1 MSGENLETQQNLAG
15 RCYMKYYV
23 NGKQAREID
32 RYTSEHVGIPSIVLM
47 ERAALELA
55 NAVLEELEKN
65 RASVRILSVVGGGN
79 NGGDAVAAARIL
91 KSMGFDTAVYEVNK
105 EAKKTESFLVQEKIA
120 RNLGVKFLCEEDI
133 DFTAKKSPDTGEGQD
148 AISALKSE
156 FSKYEVIIDGIFGV
170 GLTREVEGVY
180 RTAVEAINNASGSQ
194 DDHSPT
200 NGDSF
205 GTDRAETHDKS
216 FIGRTC
222 EKRPLVVGCDIPS
235 GIDADTGIVMGCA
248 VKCDITVTFE
258 YIKFGMLVN
267 EGRAYSGRILRREM
281 GLYEPRD
288 LTEAKRLFEGVS
300 VFEFDESDVKRIA
313 PKQKPDS
320 NKGTNGKVLIV
331 AGSKDIYGAL
341 YLCSS
346 ACFRVGAGLVK
357 VVTHEVNRTLLMDK
371 LPEAMMLTYSD
382 SDLTD
387 GHGLNPG
394 GKNGADVDNS
404 GNGAE
409 TENSGGETGGKN
421 REKNTGEAGGENGSE
436 FLEKLASSVAWADVV
451 LAGPGLGT
459 GPQSATLLRRVIASL
474 KEGQHLVLDADALNI
489 IFNPEVLNS
498 EGALDGIDLREEGA
512 DLLVGNASKVGEIIG
527 VRDVIQFI
535 NRRIGRGNTVI
546 TPHIGE
552 MIRVMKGL
560 GEETSAGEIK
570 RNPAEAALFAARE
583 TGAVVVLKDARTVVA
598 GPEEEGLVYMNT
610 TGNSGMSKGGSGDV
624 LAGITAGLLARNMWF
639 TRQGNEEKGA
649 DPLTKGSISDIPFMS
664 RGCFET
670 TCLSVN
676 LHGHAGDRAKDDVG
690 ETCMLAG
697 NIIDKLFE
705 T

>member
-32 RYTSEHVGIPSIVLM
+32 RYTSEKIGIPSIVLM

-79 NGGDAVAAARIL
+79 NGGDAVAAARIM

-120 RNLGVKFLCEEDI
+120 RNLGVKFLCEEDL
-133 DFTAKKSPDTGEGQD
+133 DFTAGE
-148 AISALKSE
+148 I
-156 FSKYEVIIDGIFGV
+156 SKYDVIIDGIFGV

-180 RTAVEAINNASGSQ
+180 RTAVEAVNSASGAQ
-194 DDHSPT
+194 DDHSMI
-200 NGDSF
+200 NGDPF
-205 GTDRAETHDKS
+205 ETDRAETHDKS
-216 FIGRTC
+216 FNGQTC
-222 EKRPLVVGCDIPS
+222 VKRPLVVGCDIPS

-267 EGRAYSGRILRREM
+267 EGRTYSGRILRREI
-281 GLYEPRD
+281 GLYTPRD

-300 VFEFDESDVKRIA
+300 AFEFDEADARRIA

-371 LPEAMMLTYSD
+371 LPEAMMLTYND

-404 GNGAE
+404 GNDAE
-409 TENSGGETGGKN
+409 TENSGGETGGEN
-421 REKNTGEAGGENGSE
+421 REESKSE
-436 FLEKLASSVAWADVV
+436 FLDKLEKSVAWADVV

-459 GPQSATLLRRVIASL
+459 GPQSAALLRRVIASL
-474 KEGQHLVLDADALNI
+474 KEGQRLVLDADALNI
-489 IFNPEVLNS
+489 LFSAESLRSNTGKSFDHKTLNA
-498 EGALDGIDLREEGA
+498 GGNIDLRTWSTTHDKKFDDACCFEESRLDFSEA
-512 DLLVGNASKVGEIIG
+512 QN
-527 VRDVIQFI
+527 VRDITDYI
-535 NRRIGRGNTVI
+535 SRKIGKGNTVI

-552 MIRVMKGL
+552 MVRVMKGL

-598 GPEEEGLVYMNT
+598 DPEEERLVYVNT

-624 LAGITAGLLARNMWF
+624 LAGITAGLLARNMRV
-639 TRQGNEEKGA
+639 TCQGNEEKGA
-649 DPLTKGSISDIPFMS
+649 DPLAKESISDIPFMS

-670 TCLSVN
+670 ACLSVN
-676 LHGHAGDRAKDDVG
+676 LHGRAGDRAKDDVG

-697 NIIDKLFE
+697 NILDKL
-705 T
+705 

>member
-1 MSGENLETQQNLAG
+1 MSGEDLETQQNLAG

-55 NAVLEELEKN
+55 NAVLEEPEKN

-133 DFTAKKSPDTGEGQD
+133 DFTVKKSPDTGEGQD

-180 RTAVEAINNASGSQ
+180 RSAVEAINAV
-194 DDHSPT
+194 
-200 NGDSF
+200 
-205 GTDRAETHDKS
+205 
-216 FIGRTC
+216 C
-222 EKRPLVVGCDIPS
+222 LKRPLVVGCDIPS

-267 EGRAYSGRILRREM
+267 EGRTYSGRILRREI
-281 GLYEPRD
+281 GLYTPRE

-300 VFEFDESDVKRIA
+300 AFEFDEADARRIA

-320 NKGTNGKVLIV
+320 NKGTNGKVLMV

-371 LPEAMMLTYSD
+371 LPEAMMLTYND

-409 TENSGGETGGKN
+409 TENSGGETGG
-421 REKNTGEAGGENGSE
+421 ENGSE
-436 FLEKLASSVAWADVV
+436 FLEKLASSVAWADVILV
-451 LAGPGLGT
+451 GPGLGT
-459 GPQSATLLRRVIASL
+459 GPQSAALLKSVIASL
-474 KEGQHLVLDADALNI
+474 KEGQRLVLDADALNI
-489 IFNPEVLNS
+489 IFNPEVLNN
-498 EGALDGIDLREEGA
+498 EGALDGINLREDGT
-512 DLLVGNASKVGEIIG
+512 DPLLGNDQNVGEVIG

-552 MIRVMKGL
+552 MIRVIKGL
-560 GEETSAGEIK
+560 GEETTTGEIK

-598 GPEEEGLVYMNT
+598 DPGEERLVYVNT

-624 LAGITAGLLARNMWF
+624 LAGITAGLLARNMRV
-639 TRQGNEEKGA
+639 TRQENEEKGA
-649 DPLTKGSISDIPFMS
+649 DPLTKEGISDIPFMS

-670 TCLSVN
+670 ACLSVN
-676 LHGHAGDRAKDDVG
+676 LHGRAGDRAKDDVG

-697 NIIDKLFE
+697 NILDKL
-705 T
+705 

>member
-32 RYTSEHVGIPSIVLM
+32 RYTSEKIGIPSIVLM

-55 NAVLEELEKN
+55 NAVLEELEEN

-133 DFTAKKSPDTGEGQD
+133 DFTVKKSPDTGEGQD

-156 FSKYEVIIDGIFGV
+156 FSKYDVIIDGIFGV

-180 RTAVEAINNASGSQ
+180 RIAVEAVNSASGAQ
-194 DDHSPT
+194 DDHSMI
-200 NGDSF
+200 NGDPF
-205 GTDRAETHDKS
+205 ETDRAETHDKS
-216 FIGRTC
+216 FNGQTC
-222 EKRPLVVGCDIPS
+222 VKRPLVVGCDIPS

-267 EGRAYSGRILRREM
+267 EGRTYSGRILRREI
-281 GLYEPRD
+281 GLYTPRD

-300 VFEFDESDVKRIA
+300 AFEFDEADARRIA

-357 VVTHEVNRTLLMDK
+357 VVTHEVNRSLLMDK
-371 LPEAMMLTYSD
+371 LPEAMVLTYND

-394 GKNGADVDNS
+394 GK
-404 GNGAE
+404 
-409 TENSGGETGGKN
+409 
-421 REKNTGEAGGENGSE
+421 NGSE
-436 FLEKLASSVAWADVV
+436 FLEKLASSVAWADVILV
-451 LAGPGLGT
+451 GPGIGT
-459 GPQSATLLRRVIASL
+459 GPQSAALLRRVIASL

-489 IFNPEVLNS
+489 LFSAESLRSNTGKSFDHKTLNA
-498 EGALDGIDLREEGA
+498 GGNIDLRTWSTTHDKKFDDACCFEESRL
-512 DLLVGNASKVGEIIG
+512 DLSEAQN
-527 VRDVIQFI
+527 VRDITDYI
-535 NRRIGRGNTVI
+535 SRKIGKGNSVI

-552 MIRVMKGL
+552 MVRVMKGL

-598 GPEEEGLVYMNT
+598 DPGEERLVYVNT
-610 TGNSGMSKGGSGDV
+610 AGNSGMSKGGSGDV
-624 LAGITAGLLARNMWF
+624 LAGITAGLLARNMRV
-639 TRQGNEEKGA
+639 TCQGNEEKGA
-649 DPLTKGSISDIPFMS
+649 DPLAKESISDIPFMS

-670 TCLSVN
+670 ACLSVN
-676 LHGHAGDRAKDDVG
+676 LHGRAGDRAKDDVG
-690 ETCMLAG
+690 ESCMLAG
-697 NIIDKLFE
+697 NILDKL
-705 T
+705 

>member
-32 RYTSEHVGIPSIVLM
+32 RYTSEKIGIPSIVLM

-55 NAVLEELEKN
+55 NAVLEEPEKN
-65 RASVRILSVVGGGN
+65 RASGRILSVVGGGN

-105 EAKKTESFLVQEKIA
+105 EAKKTESFLIQEKIA

-133 DFTAKKSPDTGEGQD
+133 DFTVKKSPDTGEGQD

-156 FSKYEVIIDGIFGV
+156 FSKYDVIIDGIFGV

-180 RTAVEAINNASGSQ
+180 RTAVEAINAV
-194 DDHSPT
+194 
-200 NGDSF
+200 
-205 GTDRAETHDKS
+205 
-216 FIGRTC
+216 C
-222 EKRPLVVGCDIPS
+222 LKRPLVVGCDIPS

-248 VKCDITVTFE
+248 VKCDLTVTFE

-267 EGRAYSGRILRREM
+267 EGRTYSGRILRREI
-281 GLYEPRD
+281 GLYTPRD

-300 VFEFDESDVKRIA
+300 AFEFDEADARRIA

-404 GNGAE
+404 GNGAG
-409 TENSGGETGGKN
+409 TENSGGETGGK
-421 REKNTGEAGGENGSE
+421 NGSE
-436 FLEKLASSVAWADVV
+436 FLEKLASSVAWADVILV
-451 LAGPGLGT
+451 GPGLGT
-459 GPQSATLLRRVIASL
+459 GPQSAALLRRVIASV
-474 KEGQHLVLDADALNI
+474 KEGQRLVLDADALNI
-489 IFNPEVLNS
+489 LFSAESLRSNTGKSFDQKTLNA
-498 EGALDGIDLREEGA
+498 GGNIDLRTWSTTHDKKFDDACCFEESRL
-512 DLLVGNASKVGEIIG
+512 DLSEAQN
-527 VRDVIQFI
+527 VRDITDYI
-535 NRRIGRGNTVI
+535 SRKIGKGNTVI

-552 MIRVMKGL
+552 MVRVMRGL

-598 GPEEEGLVYMNT
+598 DPEEERLVYVNT
-610 TGNSGMSKGGSGDV
+610 AGNSGMSKGGSGDV
-624 LAGITAGLLARNMWF
+624 LAGITAGLLARNM
-639 TRQGNEEKGA
+639 RVACQGYEEKGA
-649 DPLTKGSISDIPFMS
+649 DPLTKESISDIPFMS

-670 TCLSVN
+670 ACLSVN
-676 LHGHAGDRAKDDVG
+676 LHGRAGDRAKDDVG
-690 ETCMLAG
+690 ESCMLAG
-697 NIIDKLFE
+697 NILDKL
-705 T
+705 

>member
-1 MSGENLETQQNLAG
+1 MSGEDLETQQNLAG

-55 NAVLEELEKN
+55 NAVLEEPEKN

-133 DFTAKKSPDTGEGQD
+133 DFTVKKSPDTGEGQD

-180 RTAVEAINNASGSQ
+180 RSAVEAINAV
-194 DDHSPT
+194 
-200 NGDSF
+200 
-205 GTDRAETHDKS
+205 
-216 FIGRTC
+216 C
-222 EKRPLVVGCDIPS
+222 LKRPLVVGCDIPS

-267 EGRAYSGRILRREM
+267 EGRTYSGRILRREI
-281 GLYEPRD
+281 GLYTPRE

-300 VFEFDESDVKRIA
+300 AFEFDEADARRIA

-320 NKGTNGKVLIV
+320 NKGTNGKVLMV

-382 SDLTD
+382 GDLAD

-409 TENSGGETGGKN
+409 TENSGGETGG
-421 REKNTGEAGGENGSE
+421 ENGSE
-436 FLEKLASSVAWADVV
+436 FLEKLASSVAWADVILV
-451 LAGPGLGT
+451 GPGLGT
-459 GPQSATLLRRVIASL
+459 GPQSAALLKSVIASL
-474 KEGQHLVLDADALNI
+474 KEGQRLVLDADALNI
-489 IFNPEVLNS
+489 IFNPEVLNN
-498 EGALDGIDLREEGA
+498 EGALDGINLREDGT
-512 DLLVGNASKVGEIIG
+512 DPLLGNDQNVGEVIG

-552 MIRVMKGL
+552 MIRVIKGL
-560 GEETSAGEIK
+560 GEETTTGEIK

-598 GPEEEGLVYMNT
+598 DPGEERLVYVNT

-624 LAGITAGLLARNMWF
+624 LAGITAGLLARNMRV
-639 TRQGNEEKGA
+639 TRQENDEKGA
-649 DPLTKGSISDIPFMS
+649 DPLAKEGISDIPFMS

-670 TCLSVN
+670 ACLSVN
-676 LHGHAGDRAKDDVG
+676 LHGRAGDRAKDDVG

-697 NIIDKLFE
+697 NILDKL
-705 T
+705 

>member
-65 RASVRILSVVGGGN
+65 RASVRILSVAGGGN

-170 GLTREVEGVY
+170 GLTREVEDLY

-216 FIGRTC
+216 FIDRTC

-267 EGRAYSGRILRREM
+267 EGRAYSGRILRREI
-281 GLYEPRD
+281 GLYTPRD

-300 VFEFDESDVKRIA
+300 AFEFDEADVKRIA

-341 YLCSS
+341 YLCST

-371 LPEAMMLTYSD
+371 LPEAMMLTYD
-382 SDLTD
+382 DGDLAD

-421 REKNTGEAGGENGSE
+421 REESKSE
-436 FLEKLASSVAWADVV
+436 FLEKLASSVAWADVILV
-451 LAGPGLGT
+451 GPGLGT
-459 GPQSATLLRRVIASL
+459 GPQSAALLRRVIASL

-498 EGALDGIDLREEGA
+498 EGALDGIDLREDGT
-512 DLLVGNASKVGEIIG
+512 DPLLGNDQNVGEVIG

-560 GEETSAGEIK
+560 GEETTTGEIK
-570 RNPAEAALFAARE
+570 RNPAEAALFAACE

-598 GPEEEGLVYMNT
+598 DPGEERLVYVNT
-610 TGNSGMSKGGSGDV
+610 AGNSGMSKGGSGDV
-624 LAGITAGLLARNMWF
+624 LAGITAGLLARNMRV
-639 TRQGNEEKGA
+639 TRQENEEKGA
-649 DPLTKGSISDIPFMS
+649 DLLSKEGISDIPFMS

-670 TCLSVN
+670 ACLSVN
-676 LHGHAGDRAKDDVG
+676 LHGRAGDRAKDDVG

>member
-1 MSGENLETQQNLAG
+1 MSGEDLETQQNLAG

-55 NAVLEELEKN
+55 NAVLEEPEKN

-133 DFTAKKSPDTGEGQD
+133 DFTVKKSPDTGEGQD

-180 RTAVEAINNASGSQ
+180 RTAVEAINAV
-194 DDHSPT
+194 
-200 NGDSF
+200 
-205 GTDRAETHDKS
+205 
-216 FIGRTC
+216 C
-222 EKRPLVVGCDIPS
+222 LKRPLVVGCDIPS

-267 EGRAYSGRILRREM
+267 EGRTYSGRILRREI
-281 GLYEPRD
+281 GLYTPRE

-300 VFEFDESDVKRIA
+300 AFEFDEADARRIA

-320 NKGTNGKVLIV
+320 NKGTNGKVLMV

-382 SDLTD
+382 GDLAD

-409 TENSGGETGGKN
+409 TENSGGETGG
-421 REKNTGEAGGENGSE
+421 ENGSE
-436 FLEKLASSVAWADVV
+436 FLEKLASSVAWADVILV
-451 LAGPGLGT
+451 GPGLGT
-459 GPQSATLLRRVIASL
+459 GPQSAALLKSVIASL
-474 KEGQHLVLDADALNI
+474 KEGQRLVLDADALNI
-489 IFNPEVLNS
+489 IFNPEVLNN
-498 EGALDGIDLREEGA
+498 EGALDGINLREDGT
-512 DLLVGNASKVGEIIG
+512 DPLLGNDQNVGEVIG

-552 MIRVMKGL
+552 MIRVIKGL
-560 GEETSAGEIK
+560 GEETTTGEIK

-598 GPEEEGLVYMNT
+598 DPGEERLVYVNT

-624 LAGITAGLLARNMWF
+624 LAGITAGLLARNMRV
-639 TRQGNEEKGA
+639 TCQGNEEKGA
-649 DPLTKGSISDIPFMS
+649 DPLAKESISDIPFMS

-670 TCLSVN
+670 ACLSVN
-676 LHGHAGDRAKDDVG
+676 LHGRAGDRAKDDVG

-697 NIIDKLFE
+697 NILDKL
-705 T
+705 

>member
-32 RYTSEHVGIPSIVLM
+32 RYTSEKIGIPSIVLM

-55 NAVLEELEKN
+55 NAVLEELEEN

-105 EAKKTESFLVQEKIA
+105 EAKKTESFLIQEKIA
-120 RNLGVKFLCEEDI
+120 RNLGVKFLCEEDS
-133 DFTAKKSPDTGEGQD
+133 DFTVKKSPDTGEGQD

-180 RTAVEAINNASGSQ
+180 RTAVEAINAV
-194 DDHSPT
+194 
-200 NGDSF
+200 
-205 GTDRAETHDKS
+205 
-216 FIGRTC
+216 C
-222 EKRPLVVGCDIPS
+222 VKRPLVVGCDIPS

-267 EGRAYSGRILRREM
+267 EGRTYSGRILRREI
-281 GLYEPRD
+281 GLYTPRD

-300 VFEFDESDVKRIA
+300 AFEFDEADVKRIA

-371 LPEAMMLTYSD
+371 LPEAMVLTYND

-394 GKNGADVDNS
+394 GKNSADVDNS
-404 GNGAE
+404 GNGAG
-409 TENSGGETGGKN
+409 TENSGGEIGGEN
-421 REKNTGEAGGENGSE
+421 REENTGETGSE
-436 FLEKLASSVAWADVV
+436 FLEKLASSVAWADVILV
-451 LAGPGLGT
+451 GPGLGT
-459 GPQSATLLRRVIASL
+459 GPQSAALLRRVIASL
-474 KEGQHLVLDADALNI
+474 KEGQRLVLDADALNI
-489 IFNPEVLNS
+489 LFSAESLRSNTGKSFDHKTLNA
-498 EGALDGIDLREEGA
+498 GGNIDLRTWSTTHDKKFDDACCFEESRL
-512 DLLVGNASKVGEIIG
+512 DLSEAQN
-527 VRDVIQFI
+527 VRDITDYI
-535 NRRIGRGNTVI
+535 SRKIGKGNTVI

-552 MIRVMKGL
+552 MVRVMKGL

-598 GPEEEGLVYMNT
+598 DPEEERLVYVNT
-610 TGNSGMSKGGSGDV
+610 AGNSGMSKGGSGDV
-624 LAGITAGLLARNMWF
+624 LAGITAGLLARNMRV
-639 TRQGNEEKGA
+639 TCQGNEEKGT
-649 DPLTKGSISDIPFMS
+649 DPLAKESISDIPFMS

-670 TCLSVN
+670 ACLSVN
-676 LHGHAGDRAKDDVG
+676 LHGRAGDRAKDDVG

-697 NIIDKLFE
+697 NILDKL
-705 T
+705 

>member
-32 RYTSEHVGIPSIVLM
+32 RYTSEKIGIPSIVLM

-120 RNLGVKFLCEEDI
+120 RNLGVKLFCEADLN
-133 DFTAKKSPDTGEGQD
+133 FTAGE
-148 AISALKSE
+148 I
-156 FSKYEVIIDGIFGV
+156 SKYDVIIDGIFGV

-180 RTAVEAINNASGSQ
+180 RTAVEAVNSASGAQ
-194 DDHSPT
+194 DDHSMI
-200 NGDSF
+200 NGDPF
-205 GTDRAETHDKS
+205 ETDRAETHDKS
-216 FIGRTC
+216 FNGQTC
-222 EKRPLVVGCDIPS
+222 VKRPLVVGCDIPS

-267 EGRAYSGRILRREM
+267 EGRTYSGRILRRKI
-281 GLYEPRD
+281 GLYTPRD

-300 VFEFDESDVKRIA
+300 AFEFDEADARRIA

-387 GHGLNPG
+387 GHGLNPR
-394 GKNGADVDNS
+394 GK
-404 GNGAE
+404 
-409 TENSGGETGGKN
+409 
-421 REKNTGEAGGENGSE
+421 NGSE
-436 FLEKLASSVAWADVV
+436 FLEKLASSVAWADVI
-451 LAGPGLGT
+451 LAGPSGRDR
-459 GPQSATLLRRVIASL
+459 SRRLS
-474 KEGQHLVLDADALNI
+474 
-489 IFNPEVLNS
+489 S
-498 EGALDGIDLREEGA
+498 GA
-512 DLLVGNASKVGEIIG
+512 
-527 VRDVIQFI
+527 
-535 NRRIGRGNTVI
+535 
-546 TPHIGE
+546 
-552 MIRVMKGL
+552 
-560 GEETSAGEIK
+560 
-570 RNPAEAALFAARE
+570 
-583 TGAVVVLKDARTVVA
+583 
-598 GPEEEGLVYMNT
+598 
-610 TGNSGMSKGGSGDV
+610 
-624 LAGITAGLLARNMWF
+624 
-639 TRQGNEEKGA
+639 
-649 DPLTKGSISDIPFMS
+649 
-664 RGCFET
+664 
-670 TCLSVN
+670 
-676 LHGHAGDRAKDDVG
+676 
-690 ETCMLAG
+690 
-697 NIIDKLFE
+697 
-705 T
+705 

>member
-105 EAKKTESFLVQEKIA
+105 EAKKTESFLIQEKIA

-133 DFTAKKSPDTGEGQD
+133 DFTVKKSPDTGEGKD

-180 RTAVEAINNASGSQ
+180 RTAVEAVNSASGAQ
-194 DDHSPT
+194 DDHSMI
-200 NGDSF
+200 NGDPF
-205 GTDRAETHDKS
+205 ETDRAETHDKS
-216 FIGRTC
+216 FNGQTC
-222 EKRPLVVGCDIPS
+222 VKRPLVVGCDIPS

-267 EGRAYSGRILRREM
+267 EGRTYSGRILRREI
-281 GLYEPRD
+281 GLYTPRD

-300 VFEFDESDVKRIA
+300 AFEFDEADVKRIA
-313 PKQKPDS
+313 PRQKPDS

-371 LPEAMMLTYSD
+371 LPEAMVLTYSD
-382 SDLTD
+382 SDLAD
-387 GHGLNPG
+387 GHGLNPE
-394 GKNGADVDNS
+394 GK
-404 GNGAE
+404 
-409 TENSGGETGGKN
+409 
-421 REKNTGEAGGENGSE
+421 NGSE
-436 FLEKLASSVAWADVV
+436 FLEKLASSVAWADVILV
-451 LAGPGLGT
+451 GPGLGT
-459 GPQSATLLRRVIASL
+459 GPQSAALLKSVIASL
-474 KEGQHLVLDADALNI
+474 KEGQRLVLDADALNI
-489 IFNPEVLNS
+489 LFSAESLRSNTGKSFDHKTLNA
-498 EGALDGIDLREEGA
+498 GGNIDLRTWSTTHDKKFDDACCFEESRLDFSEA
-512 DLLVGNASKVGEIIG
+512 QN
-527 VRDVIQFI
+527 VRDITDYI
-535 NRRIGRGNTVI
+535 SRKIGKGNTVI

-552 MIRVMKGL
+552 MVRVMKGL

-598 GPEEEGLVYMNT
+598 DPEEERLVYVNT
-610 TGNSGMSKGGSGDV
+610 AGNSGMSKGGSGDV
-624 LAGITAGLLARNMWF
+624 LAGITAGLLARNMRV
-639 TRQGNEEKGA
+639 TCQGNEEKGA
-649 DPLTKGSISDIPFMS
+649 DPLAKESISDIPFMS

-670 TCLSVN
+670 ACLSVN
-676 LHGHAGDRAKDDVG
+676 LHGRAGDRAKDDVG

-697 NIIDKLFE
+697 NILDKL
-705 T
+705 

>member
-32 RYTSEHVGIPSIVLM
+32 RYTSEHVGITSIVLM

-156 FSKYEVIIDGIFGV
+156 VSKYEVIIDGIFGV
-170 GLTREVEGVY
+170 GLTREVEGLY

-267 EGRAYSGRILRREM
+267 EGRTYSGRILRREM

-300 VFEFDESDVKRIA
+300 AFEFDEDDVKRIA
-313 PKQKPDS
+313 PKQKADS

-387 GHGLNPG
+387 GYELNPG
-394 GKNGADVDNS
+394 EKNDTAVDNTV
-404 GNGAE
+404 NGAE
-409 TENSGGETGGKN
+409 KEN
-421 REKNTGEAGGENGSE
+421 REESKRE
-436 FLEKLASSVAWADVV
+436 FLDKLEKSVAWADVI

-459 GPQSATLLRRVIASL
+459 GPQSVALLRRVIASL

-512 DLLVGNASKVGEIIG
+512 DLLVGNASKVGEVIG

-649 DPLTKGSISDIPFMS
+649 DPLTKESISDIPFMS

>member
-1 MSGENLETQQNLAG
+1 MSGEDLETQQNLAG

-55 NAVLEELEKN
+55 NAVLEEPEKN

-133 DFTAKKSPDTGEGQD
+133 DFTVKKSPDTGEGQD

-180 RTAVEAINNASGSQ
+180 RSAVEAINAV
-194 DDHSPT
+194 
-200 NGDSF
+200 
-205 GTDRAETHDKS
+205 
-216 FIGRTC
+216 C
-222 EKRPLVVGCDIPS
+222 LKRPLVVGCDIPS

-267 EGRAYSGRILRREM
+267 EGRTYSGRILRREI
-281 GLYEPRD
+281 GLYTPRE

-300 VFEFDESDVKRIA
+300 AFEFDEADARRIA

-320 NKGTNGKVLIV
+320 NKGTNGKVLMV

-382 SDLTD
+382 GDLAD

-409 TENSGGETGGKN
+409 TENSGGETGG
-421 REKNTGEAGGENGSE
+421 ENGSE
-436 FLEKLASSVAWADVV
+436 FLEKLASSVAWADVILV
-451 LAGPGLGT
+451 GPGLGT
-459 GPQSATLLRRVIASL
+459 GPQSAALLKSVIASL
-474 KEGQHLVLDADALNI
+474 KEGQRLVLDADALNI
-489 IFNPEVLNS
+489 IFNPEVLNN
-498 EGALDGIDLREEGA
+498 EGALDGINLREDGT
-512 DLLVGNASKVGEIIG
+512 DPLLGNDQNVGEVIG

-552 MIRVMKGL
+552 MIRVIKGL
-560 GEETSAGEIK
+560 GEETTTGEIK

-598 GPEEEGLVYMNT
+598 DPGEERLVYVNT

-624 LAGITAGLLARNMWF
+624 LAGITAGLLARNMRV
-639 TRQGNEEKGA
+639 TRQENEEKGA
-649 DPLTKGSISDIPFMS
+649 DPLTKEGISDIPFMS

-670 TCLSVN
+670 ACLSVN
-676 LHGHAGDRAKDDVG
+676 LHGRAGDRAKDDVG

-697 NIIDKLFE
+697 NILDKL
-705 T
+705 

>member
-32 RYTSEHVGIPSIVLM
+32 RYTSEKIGIPSIVLM

-65 RASVRILSVVGGGN
+65 RASIRILSVVGGGN

-133 DFTAKKSPDTGEGQD
+133 DFTAGE
-148 AISALKSE
+148 I
-156 FSKYEVIIDGIFGV
+156 SKYDVIIDGIFGV

-180 RTAVEAINNASGSQ
+180 RTAVEAVNSASGAQ
-194 DDHSPT
+194 DDHSMI

-205 GTDRAETHDKS
+205 ETDRAETHDKS
-216 FIGRTC
+216 FNGQTC
-222 EKRPLVVGCDIPS
+222 VKRPLVVGCDIPS

-267 EGRAYSGRILRREM
+267 EGRTYSGRILRREI
-281 GLYEPRD
+281 GLYTPRD

-300 VFEFDESDVKRIA
+300 AFEFDEADARRISPKR
-313 PKQKPDS
+313 KPDS

-341 YLCSS
+341 YLCST

-371 LPEAMMLTYSD
+371 LPEAMVLTYSD

-409 TENSGGETGGKN
+409 TENIGGETGGEN
-421 REKNTGEAGGENGSE
+421 REENTGETWSE
-436 FLEKLASSVAWADVV
+436 FLEKLASSVAWADVILV
-451 LAGPGLGT
+451 GPGLGT
-459 GPQSATLLRRVIASL
+459 GPQSAALLRRVIASL
-474 KEGQHLVLDADALNI
+474 KEGQRLVLDADALNI
-489 IFNPEVLNS
+489 LFSAESLRSNTDKSFDHKTLNA
-498 EGALDGIDLREEGA
+498 GGNIDLRTWSTTHDKKFDDACCFEESRLDFSEA
-512 DLLVGNASKVGEIIG
+512 QN
-527 VRDVIQFI
+527 VRDITDYI
-535 NRRIGRGNTVI
+535 SRKIGKGNTVI

-552 MIRVMKGL
+552 MVRVMKGL

-598 GPEEEGLVYMNT
+598 DPEEERLVYVNT

-624 LAGITAGLLARNMWF
+624 LAGITAGLLARNMRV
-639 TRQGNEEKGA
+639 TCQGNEEKGA
-649 DPLTKGSISDIPFMS
+649 DPLAKESISDIPFMS

-670 TCLSVN
+670 ACLSVN
-676 LHGHAGDRAKDDVG
+676 LHGRAGDRAKDDVG

-697 NIIDKLFE
+697 NILDKL
-705 T
+705 

>member
-32 RYTSEHVGIPSIVLM
+32 RYTSEKIGIPSIVLM

-120 RNLGVKFLCEEDI
+120 RNLGVKFLCEEDL
-133 DFTAKKSPDTGEGQD
+133 DFTAGE
-148 AISALKSE
+148 I
-156 FSKYEVIIDGIFGV
+156 SKYDVIIDGIFGV

-180 RTAVEAINNASGSQ
+180 RTAVEAVNSASRAQ
-194 DDHSPT
+194 DDHSMI
-200 NGDSF
+200 NGDPF
-205 GTDRAETHDKS
+205 ETDRAETHDKS
-216 FIGRTC
+216 FNGQTC
-222 EKRPLVVGCDIPS
+222 VKRPLVVGCDIPS

-267 EGRAYSGRILRREM
+267 EGRTYSGRILRREI
-281 GLYEPRD
+281 GLYTPRD

-300 VFEFDESDVKRIA
+300 AFEFDEADARRIA

-394 GKNGADVDNS
+394 GKNG
-404 GNGAE
+404 
-409 TENSGGETGGKN
+409 
-421 REKNTGEAGGENGSE
+421 SE
-436 FLEKLASSVAWADVV
+436 FLEKLASSVAWADVI

-459 GPQSATLLRRVIASL
+459 GPQSAALLRHVIASL
-474 KEGQHLVLDADALNI
+474 KEGQRLVLDADALNI
-489 IFNPEVLNS
+489 LFSAESLRSNTGKSFDHKTLNA
-498 EGALDGIDLREEGA
+498 GGNIDLRTWSTTHDKKFDDACCFEESRL
-512 DLLVGNASKVGEIIG
+512 DLSEAQN
-527 VRDVIQFI
+527 VRDITDYI
-535 NRRIGRGNTVI
+535 SRKIGKGNTVI

-552 MIRVMKGL
+552 MVRVMKGL

-598 GPEEEGLVYMNT
+598 DPGEERLVYVNT

-624 LAGITAGLLARNMWF
+624 LAGITAGLLARNMRV
-639 TRQGNEEKGA
+639 TCQGNEEKGA
-649 DPLTKGSISDIPFMS
+649 DPLAKESISDIPFMS

-670 TCLSVN
+670 ACLSVN
-676 LHGHAGDRAKDDVG
+676 LHGRAGDRAKDDVG
-690 ETCMLAG
+690 ESCMLAG
-697 NIIDKLFE
+697 NILDKL
-705 T
+705 

>member
-15 RCYMKYYV
+15 GCYMKYYV

-32 RYTSEHVGIPSIVLM
+32 RYTSDKIGIPSIVLM

-55 NAVLEELEKN
+55 NAVLEELEEN

-120 RNLGVKFLCEEDI
+120 RNLGVKFLCEEDL
-133 DFTAKKSPDTGEGQD
+133 DFTAGE
-148 AISALKSE
+148 I
-156 FSKYEVIIDGIFGV
+156 SKYDVIIDGIFGV

-180 RTAVEAINNASGSQ
+180 RTAVEAVNSASGAQ
-194 DDHSPT
+194 DDHSMI
-200 NGDSF
+200 NGDPF
-205 GTDRAETHDKS
+205 ETDRAETHDKS
-216 FIGRTC
+216 FNGQTC
-222 EKRPLVVGCDIPS
+222 VKRPLVVGCDIPS

-248 VKCDITVTFE
+248 VKCDLTVTFE

-267 EGRAYSGRILRREM
+267 EGRTYSGRILRREI
-281 GLYEPRD
+281 GLYTPRD

-300 VFEFDESDVKRIA
+300 AFEFDEADARRIA

-387 GHGLNPG
+387 GYGLNPG

-404 GNGAE
+404 GNGAG
-409 TENSGGETGGKN
+409 TENSGGETGGEN
-421 REKNTGEAGGENGSE
+421 REESKSE
-436 FLEKLASSVAWADVV
+436 FLDKLEKSVAWADVV

-459 GPQSATLLRRVIASL
+459 GPQSAALLRRVIASL
-474 KEGQHLVLDADALNI
+474 KEGQRLVLDADALNI
-489 IFNPEVLNS
+489 LFSAESLQSNTGKSFDHKTLNA
-498 EGALDGIDLREEGA
+498 GGNIDLRTWSTTHDKKFDDACCFEESRL
-512 DLLVGNASKVGEIIG
+512 DLSEAQN
-527 VRDVIQFI
+527 VRDITDYI
-535 NRRIGRGNTVI
+535 SRKIGRGNTVI

-552 MIRVMKGL
+552 MVRVMKGL

-598 GPEEEGLVYMNT
+598 DPGEEQLVYVNT

-624 LAGITAGLLARNMWF
+624 LAGITAGLLARNMRF
-639 TRQGNEEKGA
+639 TCQGNEEKGA
-649 DPLTKGSISDIPFMS
+649 DPLAKESISDIPFMS

-670 TCLSVN
+670 ACLSVN
-676 LHGHAGDRAKDDVG
+676 LHGRAGDRAKDDVG
-690 ETCMLAG
+690 ESCMLAG
-697 NIIDKLFE
+697 NILDKL
-705 T
+705 

>member
-1 MSGENLETQQNLAG
+1 MSGEDLETQQNLAG

-55 NAVLEELEKN
+55 NAVLEEPEKN

-133 DFTAKKSPDTGEGQD
+133 DFTVKKSPDTGEGQD

-180 RTAVEAINNASGSQ
+180 RSAVEAINAV
-194 DDHSPT
+194 
-200 NGDSF
+200 
-205 GTDRAETHDKS
+205 
-216 FIGRTC
+216 C
-222 EKRPLVVGCDIPS
+222 LKRPLVVGCDIPS

-267 EGRAYSGRILRREM
+267 EGRTYSGRILRREI
-281 GLYEPRD
+281 GLYTPRE

-300 VFEFDESDVKRIA
+300 AFEFDEADARRIA

-320 NKGTNGKVLIV
+320 NKGTNGKVLMV

-382 SDLTD
+382 GDLAD

-404 GNGAE
+404 GNGAG
-409 TENSGGETGGKN
+409 TENSGGET
-421 REKNTGEAGGENGSE
+421 GGENGSE
-436 FLEKLASSVAWADVV
+436 FLEKLASSVAWADVILV
-451 LAGPGLGT
+451 GPGLGT
-459 GPQSATLLRRVIASL
+459 GPQSAALLKSVIASL
-474 KEGQHLVLDADALNI
+474 KEGQRLVLDADALNI
-489 IFNPEVLNS
+489 IFNPEVLNN
-498 EGALDGIDLREEGA
+498 EGALDAINLREDGT
-512 DLLVGNASKVGEIIG
+512 DPLLGNDQNVGEVIG

-552 MIRVMKGL
+552 MIRVIKGL
-560 GEETSAGEIK
+560 GEETTTGEIK

-598 GPEEEGLVYMNT
+598 DPGEERLVYVNT

-624 LAGITAGLLARNMWF
+624 LAGITAGLLARNMRV
-639 TRQGNEEKGA
+639 TRQENEEKGA
-649 DPLTKGSISDIPFMS
+649 DPLTKEGISDIPFMS

-670 TCLSVN
+670 ACLSVN
-676 LHGHAGDRAKDDVG
+676 LHGRAGDRAKDDVG

-697 NIIDKLFE
+697 NILDKL
-705 T
+705 

>member
-32 RYTSEHVGIPSIVLM
+32 RYTSEKIGIPSIVLM

-91 KSMGFDTAVYEVNK
+91 KSMSFDTAVYEVNK

-120 RNLGVKFLCEEDI
+120 RNLGVKFFCEADLN
-133 DFTAKKSPDTGEGQD
+133 FTAEKSSDAGEGRD

-156 FSKYEVIIDGIFGV
+156 FSKYDVIIDGIFGV
-170 GLTREVEGVY
+170 GLTREVEGLY
-180 RTAVEAINNASGSQ
+180 RTAVEAVNSASGAQ
-194 DDHSPT
+194 DDHSMI
-200 NGDSF
+200 NGDPF
-205 GTDRAETHDKS
+205 ETDRAETHDKS
-216 FIGRTC
+216 FNGQTC
-222 EKRPLVVGCDIPS
+222 VKRPLVVGCDIPS

-267 EGRAYSGRILRREM
+267 EGRTYSGRILWRKI
-281 GLYEPRD
+281 GLYTPRD

-300 VFEFDESDVKRIA
+300 AFEFDEADARRIA
-313 PKQKPDS
+313 PTQKPDS

-357 VVTHEVNRTLLMDK
+357 VVTHEVNRMLLMDK
-371 LPEAMMLTYSD
+371 LPETMMLTYSD

-394 GKNGADVDNS
+394 GKNG
-404 GNGAE
+404 
-409 TENSGGETGGKN
+409 
-421 REKNTGEAGGENGSE
+421 SE
-436 FLEKLASSVAWADVV
+436 FLEKLASSVAWADVILV
-451 LAGPGLGT
+451 GPGLGT
-459 GPQSATLLRRVIASL
+459 GPQSAALLKSVIASL
-474 KEGQHLVLDADALNI
+474 KEGQRLVLDADALNI
-489 IFNPEVLNS
+489 LFSAESLRSNTGKSFDHKTLNA
-498 EGALDGIDLREEGA
+498 GGNIDLRTWSTAHDKKFDDACCFEESRLDFSEA
-512 DLLVGNASKVGEIIG
+512 QN
-527 VRDVIQFI
+527 VRDITDYI
-535 NRRIGRGNTVI
+535 SRKIGKGNTVI

-552 MIRVMKGL
+552 MVRVMKGL

-598 GPEEEGLVYMNT
+598 DPEEERLVYVNT
-610 TGNSGMSKGGSGDV
+610 AGNSGMSKGGSGDV
-624 LAGITAGLLARNMWF
+624 LAGITAGLLARNMRV
-639 TRQGNEEKGA
+639 TCQGNEEKGA
-649 DPLTKGSISDIPFMS
+649 DPLAKESISDIPFMP

-670 TCLSVN
+670 ACLSVN
-676 LHGHAGDRAKDDVG
+676 LHGRAGDRAKDDVG

-697 NIIDKLFE
+697 NILDKL
-705 T
+705 